1 MDKKILDHLKTAD
14 PLLVP
19 IIESTPPPVIHEGR
33 DVYEYLLRSIVS
45 QQLSVKAAETI
56 FGRFL
61 FFFHKKLPAATDL
74 QHIEIER
81 LRAVGFSNAKAAY
94 AKNVAAFFA
103 ENTNHDWDAESD
115 EAIIKKLTAIKGVG
129 KWTVEMIL
137 MFSLNRPDV
146 LPVDDLG
153 IQQAMRKLY
162 NLSDHPKE
170 LKKQMHEAAEPWR
183 PYRTFA
189 CRYLWNWK
197 DVKPDVS

>member
-1 MDKKILDHLKTAD
+1 MDPKILDHLKKSD
-14 PLLVP
+14 PVLIP
-19 IIESTPPPVIHEGR
+19 IIENSPPPVLHSDR
-33 DVYEYLLRSIVS
+33 KVYDDLLRSIVS

-61 FFFHKKLPAATDL
+61 DLFGGKTPEPADL
-74 QHIEIER
+74 KEVEIPI
-81 LRAVGFSNAKAAY
+81 LRGLGFSNAKAAY
-94 AKNVAAFFA
+94 AKNVAEFFHQN
-103 ENTNHDWDAESD
+103 EEGDWHNASD
-115 EAIIKKLTAIKGVG
+115 EAIIQQLTAIKGVG

-153 IQQAMRKLY
+153 IQQIMQKLY
-162 NLSDHPKE
+162 GLSQNPKE
-170 LKKQMHEAAEPWR
+170 LKSQMVATAEPWR

-197 DVKPDVS
+197 DGKQV